1 MENSGMLSG
10 MAPSNAH
17 KMTFKKRPLNI
28 LIVDDDEDDFFITSD
43 YIKSIPNRQFNV
55 DWAYKY
61 NDAFARLTSHNYD
74 LYFVDYRLGIKTG
87 MDLLTDAI
95 EAGCEAPIILLTGK
109 GTQEIDVKAMESGAY
124 DYLIKSELN
133 TEKLE
138 RCIRYSLERA
148 SSIQALKA
156 NERKYRNMFEKS
168 KDVVFIT
175 TSDLRIVDINY
186 AATELLEYEQEEL
199 LQMPI
204 TQLFG
209 NPKFTAYF
217 NQMLG
222 ELGEINDYEVE
233 LIARNTD
240 VKTCIISA
248 SFEINNN
255 GEKYVQGIIHDNTS
269 RKRAEKSAL
278 QAEKLAATGRLVR
291 TLAHEVRNP
300 LNNINL
306 SVEQLMQMYK
316 DADAVVYHEIIQ
328 RNGKRIGDIITE
340 LLNSSRMSTQIKM
353 EPMSLQQVV
362 DEAIN
367 SASDRLTL
375 KKIDLVK
382 KFAEVPAVSLLDEEK
397 IKLAFLNIIINA
409 IEAMEEEA
417 GRLEVIVSIS
427 EDENVLE
434 IKDNGCGINDENM
447 QRLFEPYFTSKRNG
461 MGLGLASTLN
471 IIQSHNAHVDVKS
484 EPGKGTSFII
494 GFKKL

>member
-1 MENSGMLSG
+1 MK
-10 MAPSNAH
+10 SNNQ
-17 KMTFKKRPLNI
+17 PLKI

-43 YIKSIPNRQFNV
+43 YIQKIPNKDFMV
-55 DWAYKY
+55 DWSYNY
-61 NDAFARLTSHNYD
+61 NDAFIKLTEHNYD

-95 EAGCEAPIILLTGK
+95 ASGCEAPIILLTGK

-148 SSIQALKA
+148 SSIKALKA

-175 TSDLRIVDINY
+175 KSDLRIVDINY
-186 AATELLEYEQEEL
+186 AATELLEYELEEL
-199 LQMPI
+199 LLLPV
-204 TQLFG
+204 TSFFS
-209 NPKFTAYF
+209 NERDHNYFTKA
-217 NQMLG
+217 LD
-222 ELGEINDYEVE
+222 ELGEINGFEVD
-233 LIARNTD
+233 LVAKSND
-240 VKTCIISA
+240 VKNCIISA
-248 SFEINNN
+248 SYEISNN
-255 GEKYVQGIIHDNTS
+255 GERYVQGIIHDNTS
-269 RKRAEKSAL
+269 RKRVEKTTL

-306 SVEQLMQMYK
+306 SVEQLMQQDK
-316 DADAVVYHEIIQ
+316 EDDPRVYHEIIQ

-340 LLNSSRMSTQIKM
+340 LLNSSRVSSQIKTI
-353 EPMSLQQVV
+353 PTSLQSVM
-362 DEAIN
+362 DAAI
-367 SASDRLTL
+367 AKAIDRLTL
-375 KKIDLVK
+375 KKIDLQVK
-382 KFAEVPAVSLLDEEK
+382 YNVEPAVSLLDNEK
-397 IKLAFLNIIINA
+397 IELAFLNIIINA
-409 IEAMEEEA
+409 VEAMEA
-417 GRLEVIVSIS
+417 DNGKLQVFIS
-427 EDENVLE
+427 SEEDEHIVE
-434 IKDNGCGINDENM
+434 IKDNGCGINEENM

-484 EPGKGTSFII
+484 ELGKGTSFLIS
-494 GFKKL
+494 FKKDVSQVG